1 MAMSNGNAINIC
13 SGKIGISPTATA
25 TRHQT
30 ASPTVS
36 PAYWQTVLIRGV
48 YKVWIIKN
56 FVKSVLDQLFC
67 KFGDCSISR
76 VIECKPLCISLLSL
90 NTMLYEP

>member
-36 PAYWQTVLIRGV
+36 PAY
-48 YKVWIIKN
+48 
-56 FVKSVLDQLFC
+56 
-67 KFGDCSISR
+67 
-76 VIECKPLCISLLSL
+76 
-90 NTMLYEP
+90 